1 MSDDP
6 SDLSMGAL
14 EKRILACCD
23 LLERATFAVKE
34 RGAAFA
40 EADAEF
46 DRVYWRA
53 LLEIRVR
60 DNAPEY
66 TCKAHAMDVADELN
80 LKRKVTETAYE
91 SAREAGRNLR
101 AEAELLRTLAANLR
115 PLVTDR

>member
-6 SDLSMGAL
+6 TDLSMGAL

-23 LLERATFAVKE
+23 LLERATHAVKE
-34 RGAAFA
+34 RGATFA

-46 DRVYWRA
+46 DRVFFRT
-53 LLEIRVR
+53 LLETRVKTK
-60 DNAPEY
+60 DPEY
-66 TCKAHAMDVADELN
+66 VCRSAAMDVASELN
-80 LKRKVTETAYE
+80 RDRKIKETAYE

-115 PLVTDR
+115 PLVDR